1 MTLGAMPVPGT
12 APPVPGETADRNAA
26 EPAAHV
32 LVLDDDEATLTLAS
46 RVLSR
51 KGYRVSTASNADE
64 AQRLAAQELPD
75 LIIID
80 YDLGTG
86 TTGLDFFGTLRSVGL
101 AVPAILVTGFTSEER
116 VMEALRSGVADV
128 LPKTTGYLDFLPEAA
143 ERVLTP
149 IRLQRR
155 VARAEEASRL
165 EHYYRGIAEA
175 IPHLVWTAREDGE
188 FEYFSQQW
196 LDFTGL
202 PPEQQVGR
210 GWITSVVH
218 PEDQAMTGSALATA
232 MHERKRF
239 AVVHRLRAADSTW
252 RWFRTAGAPLV
263 APGSLTPRW
272 FGTSTDITDQKIAE
286 DDREALLAS
295 ERAARTEA
303 EHAAKLKDEFV
314 VTLSHELR
322 TPLHAI
328 IGWVDILL
336 RTPPDAERLQKA
348 LEVIQRNAKLQ
359 AQMVSDLLEMSSILS
374 GRLRLEVQRL
384 DLAGII
390 EQVVMTVLP
399 TAEAK
404 QVRITKILGSAG
416 AVQGDP
422 ARLQQMI
429 WNLLTNAI
437 KFTPKG
443 GKVQVTLARE
453 NSEIV
458 VTVSDTGKG
467 ISAQFLPHVF
477 DRFRQEDTGLQR
489 QSGGLGLGL
498 AIVKQLAELHG
509 GRVQAH
515 SDGDNRGA
523 TFTLRFPVPSAHA
536 PNPAMQAASA
546 AAPSAPRTLEGI
558 RVLVLEDD
566 NDARELVE
574 QLLRDAGAQ
583 VSSASNGAQGLQLR
597 AEMQPDVVL
606 SDVGMP
612 GMDGYEFVRRMR
624 KQDLELARPAV
635 PAIALTALARTEDR
649 QSALLAGF
657 QAHIAKPV
665 NPTELIVVVASLVG
679 RVGRLETR

>member
-1 MTLGAMPVPGT
+1 MTLGGMPTPFVAA
-12 APPVPGETADRNAA
+12 APEAA
-26 EPAAHV
+26 EPPAHV
-32 LVLDDDEATLTLAS
+32 LVLDDDVATLALAS
-46 RVLSR
+46 RVLGR
-51 KGYRVSTASNADE
+51 QGYRVSTADSAE
-64 AQRLAAQELPD
+64 QAQDLAAKELPD

-86 TTGLDFFGTLRSVGL
+86 ETGLDFFRRLRAGGMDL
-101 AVPAILVTGFTSEER
+101 PAMLVTGFTSEER

-128 LPKTTGYLDFLPEAA
+128 LPKTTGYLDFLPAA
-143 ERVLTP
+143 VERVLTP

-202 PPEQQVGR
+202 PPEQQLGR

-218 PEDQAMTGSALATA
+218 PDDQGKTGEALATA
-232 MHERKRF
+232 IHERKRF

-252 RWFRTAGAPLV
+252 RWFRTAGAPLL
-263 APGSLTPRW
+263 APGSLSPRW

-336 RTPPDAERLQKA
+336 RTPPDKERLQKA

-399 TAEAK
+399 AAEAK
-404 QVRITKILGSAG
+404 QIRITKILGSAG
-416 AVQGDP
+416 AIQGDP

-453 NSEIV
+453 HSEIV

-498 AIVKQLAELHG
+498 AIVKQLTELHG
-509 GRVQAH
+509 GRVYAY
-515 SDGDNRGA
+515 SEGDNQGS

-536 PNPAMQAASA
+536 PNPALQAASTA
-546 AAPSAPRTLEGI
+546 TAAPRTLDGI

-566 NDARELVE
+566 TDARELVE
-574 QLLRDAGAQ
+574 QLLRDAGAV
-583 VSSASNGAQGLQLR
+583 VSSASNGAQGLSLL
-597 AEMQPDVVL
+597 AAAQPDVVL

-624 KQDLELARPAV
+624 KQDQELNRNAA

-679 RVGRLETR
+679 RVGRLEAR